1 MNPNHANGSKSP
13 NEKNELIDQ
22 ALQQAVGGGNAFLD
36 LCGAKCS
43 VFGVDVCKI
52 SCGISFSLPR

>member
-1 MNPNHANGSKSP
+1 MNPTNANGSKSP

-22 ALQQAVGGGNAFLD
+22 ALQQTVGGGSAHLD
-36 LCGAKCS
+36 LCGQKCS

-52 SCGISFSLPR
+52 SCGITFSL